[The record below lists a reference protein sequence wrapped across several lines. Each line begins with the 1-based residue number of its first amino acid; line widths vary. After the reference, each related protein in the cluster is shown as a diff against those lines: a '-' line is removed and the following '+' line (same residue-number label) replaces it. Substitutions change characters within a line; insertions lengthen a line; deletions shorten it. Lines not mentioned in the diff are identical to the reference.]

1 MSTEIKKVISYLND
15 LENNCFAKSL
25 CDEENEVE
33 WMRISLAIG
42 KAKKVAEE
50 MATPRETER
59 IRANEV

>member
-1 MSTEIKKVISYLND
+1 MSTEMKKVVSDLND
-15 LENNCFAKSL
+15 LENNCFYKSL

-42 KAKKVAEE
+42 RAKKVAEE